1 MAVKINYSIG
11 YDIDAVGFKNRAK
24 SGRAEQNQLWGSIV
38 MPSTA
43 IGYSSDAKIKI
54 FEASKELSKDKTNYV
69 AKFGQAMTAFCYMY
83 GYGVEQDE
91 KKGFKIAEKAID
103 HDGYGFCY
111 YVLGEAYFY
120 GVGTKKDVQKG
131 EKFLSKGIVCENPFA
146 ISALAKHYYFGEEV
160 AKDEKKA
167 FVLFSKASEMD
178 SDRCAFYLGEFY
190 NKGLGGVA
198 KNYNKAFEFYLK
210 ALDDENDCI
219 AAREIGKMFESGAFG
234 KPDYFTAMKYYEE
247 ETRLNFLVSTRRFL
261 EEYKYFP
268 FGIESNY
275 TDSELEKLMSSDN
288 IKDVMKV
295 FQFITGDI
303 KAQRQTLRVAKK
315 LMDVNSLAETIV
327 AIFMHDGI
335 VVPKNEDYAMEL
347 LQHSASLGSKMAYN
361 AMYIYLFDKDKEK
374 AFKYLDIA
382 SGMGDGGLDVKG
394 DGKTCYPSCLLKPYP
409 SAVENY
415 LWDVRKKEGG
425 EEKAYKLADEIYAK
439 EKGTGSKLEARLLRF
454 IGRYYQYGI
463 IVKKDVYK
471 ALDLYEQAIKIDE
484 AEKGRAGAYIGAIYK
499 NGDGVDVNYDKA
511 RDYFFAAANSG
522 NKNSFFNLE
531 YVLSAGDKEKSCA
544 KTSYALLRCCVEQD
558 KRNSSALNNYANC
571 ISEGYGTKKDEKKA
585 FEYYKEAAQID
596 EEDKNFLSKSVNNYA
611 RCYINGNGVD
621 KDVKRGLTL
630 TKRYADEGFL
640 ACMSSLAKYYSDG
653 EIVEKNVKEAIRIY
667 ESLLAQNYSVDD
679 ICSRL
684 AWIYLKGNG
693 VAKNPTK
700 AIEYYKKG
708 MTEGSGESSNAG
720 LGAMYFYG
728 DGVEKDYAKAI
739 SYFKKAIKLGS
750 STAYYHLGIAAMEGR
765 GVAKDINE
773 AKRYFKIASAAG
785 DENAAEM
792 LKKIGG

>member
-1 MAVKINYSIG
+1 M
-11 YDIDAVGFKNRAK
+11 
-24 SGRAEQNQLWGSIV
+24 
-38 MPSTA
+38 
-43 IGYSSDAKIKI
+43 
-54 FEASKELSKDKTNYV
+54 
-69 AKFGQAMTAFCYMY
+69 
-83 GYGVEQDE
+83 
-91 KKGFKIAEKAID
+91 
-103 HDGYGFCY
+103 
-111 YVLGEAYFY
+111 
-120 GVGTKKDVQKG
+120 
-131 EKFLSKGIVCENPFA
+131 
-146 ISALAKHYYFGEEV
+146 
-160 AKDEKKA
+160 
-167 FVLFSKASEMD
+167 
-178 SDRCAFYLGEFY
+178 
-190 NKGLGGVA
+190 
-198 KNYNKAFEFYLK
+198 
-210 ALDDENDCI
+210 
-219 AAREIGKMFESGAFG
+219 
-234 KPDYFTAMKYYEE
+234 
-247 ETRLNFLVSTRRFL
+247 
-261 EEYKYFP
+261 
-268 FGIESNY
+268 
-275 TDSELEKLMSSDN
+275 
-288 IKDVMKV
+288 
-295 FQFITGDI
+295 
-303 KAQRQTLRVAKK
+303 
-315 LMDVNSLAETIV
+315 
-327 AIFMHDGI
+327 
-335 VVPKNEDYAMEL
+335 
-347 LQHSASLGSKMAYN
+347 
-361 AMYIYLFDKDKEK
+361 
-374 AFKYLDIA
+374 
-382 SGMGDGGLDVKG
+382 
-394 DGKTCYPSCLLKPYP
+394 
-409 SAVENY
+409 
-415 LWDVRKKEGG
+415 
-425 EEKAYKLADEIYAK
+425 
-439 EKGTGSKLEARLLRF
+439 
-454 IGRYYQYGI
+454 
-463 IVKKDVYK
+463 
-471 ALDLYEQAIKIDE
+471 
-484 AEKGRAGAYIGAIYK
+484 
-499 NGDGVDVNYDKA
+499 DVNYDKA

-750 STAYYHLGIAAMEGR
+750 TTAYYHLGIAAMEGR
-765 GVAKDINE
+765 GVVKDINE